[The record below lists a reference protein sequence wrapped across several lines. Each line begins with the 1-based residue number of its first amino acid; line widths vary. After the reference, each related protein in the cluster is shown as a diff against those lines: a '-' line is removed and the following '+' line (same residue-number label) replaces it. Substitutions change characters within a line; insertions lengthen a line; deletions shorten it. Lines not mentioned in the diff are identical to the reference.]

1 MLNIIKLTAVT
12 VFIYLLSAAASHAVV
27 QLVDTENSGD
37 RINVDNNITSGFIAT
52 GSGFGD
58 DFEVIMCGTY
68 SDGSNLFLPPAPD
81 GWTTLN
87 TGECG
92 GSEQCILGIY
102 GRFDSSPGS
111 MDITCSW
118 SDPTDAFS
126 AGSFRYFGVDRFDP
140 IIDVSCVTGG
150 EQTPVTTPPV
160 DAEPGS
166 AVILAV
172 QLGNQGSEMFSV
184 SPQAEPILQGDFFAV
199 GGSEFG
205 EQSLTLGFSILVPTG
220 ESIPEIPIFPP
231 GNYDWRTC
239 AIVLRAAPASIPT
252 LSEWGLGAFAALFG
266 IAAVWALRRRTAR
279 A

>member
-1 MLNIIKLTAVT
+1 MLNIIRLTAVT

-27 QLVDTENSGD
+27 QLVDSEDSGF
-37 RINVDNNITSGFIAT
+37 RIDIDNNITSGVIAT

-102 GRFDSSPGS
+102 GRFDGSPDS
-111 MDITCSW
+111 TDITCSW

-126 AGSFRYFGVDRFDP
+126 AGSFRYRGVDRFDP
-140 IIDVSCVTGG
+140 IIDVACVTGS
-150 EQTPVTTPPV
+150 EQTPVTTPAV
-160 DAEPGS
+160 ETKPGS
-166 AVILAV
+166 AVILV
-172 QLGNQGSEMFSV
+172 SQLGNQGSEMFSV
-184 SPQAEPILQGDFFAV
+184 SPQAEPVYQGGFYAV

-205 EQSLTLGFSILVPTG
+205 EQSVTIGFSIFFPTG
-220 ESIPEIPIFPP
+220 ESIPAIEIFPP
-231 GNYDWRTC
+231 SDFDWRTC
-239 AIVLRAAPASIPT
+239 AIVLRAGPASIPT
-252 LSEWGLGAFAALFG
+252 LSEWGLGVFAALFG
-266 IAAVWALRRRTAR
+266 IAAVWALKRRAAR